1 LTPERGKETKGRY
14 DSFIPGFHGVRES
27 LIHAPQW
34 IEALWVAQDKR
45 SKRAEEIIQLAEKSR
60 IPVVY
65 KKTAQLTSLFPHLAH
80 QGLVAVARRFQHTD
94 LTHLIEVAKLHKE
107 KTLVIAADHI
117 TDEGNLGALIR
128 TGAFFGAHGLIL
140 PKDRSAGVTPK
151 VLKRASGAHLYL
163 PIARVVNLGRAL
175 DQMKEAGIWVVG
187 SAGKGP
193 VDIYQFDWDRH
204 LVLVMGSEQRG
215 LSRSVLGR
223 CDQVVRIPSPQ
234 AVESLNVSVACG
246 TVLSEILR
254 QRRWEREG

>member
-1 LTPERGKETKGRY
+1 
-14 DSFIPGFHGVRES
+14 
-27 LIHAPQW
+27 
-34 IEALWVAQDKR
+34 
-45 SKRAEEIIQLAEKSR
+45 
-60 IPVVY
+60 
-65 KKTAQLTSLFPHLAH
+65 
-80 QGLVAVARRFQHTD
+80 
-94 LTHLIEVAKLHKE
+94 
-107 KTLVIAADHI
+107 
-117 TDEGNLGALIR
+117 
-128 TGAFFGAHGLIL
+128 
-140 PKDRSAGVTPK
+140 
-151 VLKRASGAHLYL
+151 LYL

-246 TVLSEILR
+246 IILSEILR